1 MRALNGRHRAVI
13 CIGDNC
19 LDRYLPPVDRELVG
33 GSCANVSVALASRG
47 VETAYF
53 GAVGRDVEGD
63 RVLATLRKKNVDIS
77 RVVRDG
83 ALPTAVTEIA
93 LATDGE
99 RRFVREEYTITD
111 AFSPPADLAEIA
123 VGACHIHATRLP
135 RHLSELWRIAADA
148 GATLSYDFSDHGLG
162 TALADLDV
170 AFVSSPRDEPWRVV
184 SQLHRAGVRCA
195 VVLRGSRGSLASE
208 AGEVIEMSALRAV
221 DVIDTCGAG
230 DAFIGSFL
238 AVRLA
243 GRTLRECMEEGS
255 RAGAAACSFVGAF
268 PQ

>member
-1 MRALNGRHRAVI
+1 MSSLPMTVI

-33 GSCANVSVALASRG
+33 GSCANVSVALAARG
-47 VETAYF
+47 VGTAYV
-53 GAVGRDVEGD
+53 GAVGRDAEGD
-63 RVLATLRKKNVDIS
+63 RVLGMLRKKNVDIS
-77 RVVRDG
+77 RVVRDA

-99 RRFVREEYTITD
+99 RRFVSEEYTITD

-123 VGACHIHATRLP
+123 VGARHIHATRLP
-135 RHLSELWRIAADA
+135 RHLGELGRTAAGA
-148 GATLSYDFSDHGLG
+148 GATLSYDFSDHGVG

-170 AFVSSPRDEPWRVV
+170 AFVSVSGDEPRRVV
-184 SQLHRAGVRCA
+184 SQLHRVGVRCA
-195 VVLRGSRGSLASE
+195 VVLRGSSGSLASE
-208 AGEVIEMSALRAV
+208 AGEVIEMPALRAV

-230 DAFIGSFL
+230 DAFIGTFL
-238 AVRLA
+238 ALRLA
-243 GRTLRECMEEGS
+243 GRTLRECVEAGS
-255 RAGAAACSFVGAF
+255 RAGASACTFVGAF